1 MEVLLQEFVD
11 SRGLDLHIDREA
23 GVLRGVKLLGLE
35 FERPHVLTRRAG
47 NGQEPVRRRV
57 NVNHP
62 KSHPLASRDYQ
73 DRLGLVRYRPAAGG
87 RAVRRFPFQ
96 SQACLGRTAAL
107 GRQHVPENVGFS
119 HNVQGR
125 TVRQGDQTVV
135 EAILK
140 VHSVDLVADPATT
153 SGLFEAARPE
163 RDETDAQILAACTLE
178 DLRQARP
185 DLVGEIETQSQSELG
200 RLRRRVE
207 ELELQAALG
216 DKRAAAS
223 RLLAEFHLPDP
234 DQPGAGG
241 EVVSESF
248 LTALLAAPDE
258 TAMRALVAQRRGWCA
273 AAAPVN
279 AGRTGASRVA
289 RARADRIESAAAQ
302 HAGRVRPSDPLAAGP
317 PVRFTIDPFPT
328 FPCGVRN
335 HG

>member
-1 MEVLLQEFVD
+1 MGFFRCHKEIPWKCFCRNSSTRAD
-11 SRGLDLHIDREA
+11 STCASIA
-23 GVLRGVKLLGLE
+23 
-35 FERPHVLTRRAG
+35 RPACSAASSCWGSNRATAARTH
-47 NGQEPVRRRV
+47 PPRWKRPRTCTKARV

-73 DRLGLVRYRPAAGG
+73 DRLGLVRNIALRPGAGLFG
-87 RAVRRFPFQ
+87 DFHFNPKH
-96 SQACLGRTAAL
+96 AL
-107 GRQHVPENVGFS
+107 AEQLLWDAQHAPENVGFS

-163 RDETDAQILAACTLE
+163 REETGAQILAACTLE
-178 DLRQARP
+178 DLRHARP

-216 DKRAAAS
+216 DKRAAAG

-248 LTALLAAPDE
+248 LTALLTAPDE
-258 TAMRALVAQRRGWCA
+258 TAMRALVAQRARLVRA

-279 AGRTGASRVA
+279 AGRTGAKPRSREQGLT
-289 RARADRIESAAAQ
+289 ESSPRRLSTLEEFVQAI
-302 HAGRVRPSDPLAAGP
+302 R
-317 PVRFTIDPFPT
+317 
-328 FPCGVRN
+328 
-335 HG
+335 

>member
-11 SRGLDLHIDREA
+11 SRGLDLRIDREA

-35 FERPHVLTRRAG
+35 SR
-47 NGQEPVRRRV
+47 NGRTYSPAALETAKNLYEGARV

-73 DRLGLVRYRPAAGG
+73 DRLGLVRNIALRPGAGLFG
-87 RAVRRFPFQ
+87 DFHFNPKH
-96 SQACLGRTAAL
+96 AL
-107 GRQHVPENVGFS
+107 AEQLLWDAQHAPENVGFS

-248 LTALLAAPDE
+248 LTALLTAPDE
-258 TAMRALVAQRRGWCA
+258 TAMRALVAQRARLVRA

-279 AGRTGASRVA
+279 AGRTGAKPRSREQGLT
-289 RARADRIESAAAQ
+289 ESSPRRLSTLEEFVQAI
-302 HAGRVRPSDPLAAGP
+302 R
-317 PVRFTIDPFPT
+317 
-328 FPCGVRN
+328 
-335 HG
+335 